1 MRHHEMEVFH
11 KPVLV
16 AEVIASLQCRAG
28 AVYVDGTLGGG
39 GHAFE
44 ILGNSAPD
52 GRLIGIDADGDALR
66 EAEKHLA
73 SFGDRK
79 TLVKGN
85 FADMETILTGMNIG
99 KVEGILLDLGVSS
112 HQLETAERGFS
123 FTLDA
128 PLDMRMDQ
136 DRGASAYDLVN
147 TLSGEELEEVIR
159 KFGEER
165 MARRIARAIVAR
177 RALSPIRTTGDL
189 ASVVVGASPVTRG
202 PARIHPAT
210 RTFQAL
216 RIAVNNELAG
226 LQRALAG
233 GMGLLKPGGRFSV
246 ISFHSLE
253 DRIVKN
259 AFRSAGKGCICPPD
273 FPVCACDRK
282 PTMNVITRR
291 PVVPGEAEIRDNPRA
306 RSAKLRT
313 AERIGPCRP

>member
-1 MRHHEMEVFH
+1 MDVFH

-44 ILGNSAPD
+44 ILRNSAPD
-52 GRLIGIDADGDALR
+52 GRLIGIDADQDALR
-66 EAEKHLA
+66 ETEKRLA
-73 SFGDRK
+73 PFGDRAI
-79 TLVKGN
+79 LVKGN
-85 FADMETILTGMNIG
+85 FADMETILSGMKIE

-136 DRGASAYDLVN
+136 VRGPSAYDLVH
-147 TLSGEELEEVIR
+147 TLSGEELGGLIR

-165 MARRIARAIVAR
+165 MAKRIARAIVER
-177 RALSPIRTTGDL
+177 RTLSPIRTTADL
-189 ASVVVGASPVTRG
+189 ASVVAGALPRTGG

-216 RIAVNNELAG
+216 RIAVNDELAN
-226 LQRALAG
+226 LHRAITG
-233 GMGLLKPGGRFSV
+233 GMERLKPGGRFCV

-259 AFRSAGKGCICPPD
+259 AFRAGEKGCICPPD
-273 FPVCACDRK
+273 LPVCACGRK
-282 PTMNVITRR
+282 PTMKVVTRK
-291 PVVPGEAEIRDNPRA
+291 PVVAGEAEIRDNPRA

-313 AERIGPCRP
+313 AERIGSCRP

>member
-1 MRHHEMEVFH
+1 MEVFH

-28 AVYVDGTLGGG
+28 AVYLDGTLGGG
-39 GHAFE
+39 GHAYE
-44 ILGNSAPD
+44 ILRNSAPD

-66 EAEKHLA
+66 ESEKRLA
-73 SFGDRK
+73 PFGDRK
-79 TLVKGN
+79 ILVKGN
-85 FADMETILTGMNIG
+85 FADMETILSGMKIE

-112 HQLETAERGFS
+112 HQLDTAERGFS

-128 PLDMRMDQ
+128 PLDMRMDR
-136 DRGASAYDLVN
+136 DRGASAYDLVH
-147 TLSGEELEEVIR
+147 TLSGEELEGVIR

-189 ASVVVGASPVTRG
+189 ASVVTGASPGTRG

-216 RIAVNNELAG
+216 RIAVNDELAG
-226 LQRALAG
+226 LQRALTD
-233 GMGLLKPGGRFSV
+233 GMGLLKPGGRFTV

-259 AFRSAGKGCICPPD
+259 AFRTAEKGCACPPD
-273 FPVCACDRK
+273 LPVCACGRK

-291 PVVPGEAEIRDNPRA
+291 PVVPGEDEIRDNPRA

>member
-1 MRHHEMEVFH
+1 MEVFH
-11 KPVLV
+11 KSVLI

-28 AVYVDGTLGGG
+28 SIYVDGTLGGG
-39 GHAFE
+39 GHACE
-44 ILGNSAPD
+44 ILRNSAPD
-52 GRLIGIDADGDALR
+52 GLLIGIDADGDALR
-66 EAEKHLA
+66 ESERRLA
-73 SFGDRK
+73 PFGDRAF
-79 TLVKGN
+79 LVKGN
-85 FADMETILTGMNIG
+85 FADMKTILSGMKIE

-112 HQLETAERGFS
+112 HQLDTPERGFS

-128 PLDMRMDQ
+128 PLDMRMDR
-136 DRGASAYDLVN
+136 DRGPSAYDLVH
-147 TLSGEELEEVIR
+147 TLSGEELEGILR
-159 KFGEER
+159 KFGEEK
-165 MARRIARAIVAR
+165 MARRIARAVVAR
-177 RALSPIRTTGDL
+177 RALSPIRTTVDL
-189 ASVVVGASPVTRG
+189 ASIITGALPRTRE

-216 RIAVNNELAG
+216 RIAVNDELAG
-226 LQRALAG
+226 LQRALTD

-259 AFRSAGKGCICPPD
+259 AFRAAGKGCICPPD
-273 FPVCACDRK
+273 LPLCACGRK

-291 PVVPGEAEIRDNPRA
+291 PVVPGEAEIRENPRA